1 MIRLKGREMENTGMR
16 KGRAPRRICHFS
28 IKSLLNISF
37 SSSLVIPGER
47 KAMES
52 KNNKGKVV
60 QIIQKR
66 VVGRSKMISPNFL
79 SLRSYCIELPN
90 DHPRSS
96 KGISNRIELIP
107 ENSFS
112 YGLARA
118 KNARELP
125 IRKGRISGSASINQ
139 EVVLEGYI
147 NNKISD
153 PSEAKSA
160 CYTNRRNKTLTS
172 KGRRSKS
179 FGDERE
185 RLSFNFKKKD
195 DVRFRGESELFKS
208 PNCFR
213 LSQPLAVPPNNFHRD
228 YFWDPSGSVKEKRVI
243 GVAWPS
249 WLSINLEESD
259 WMLHE
264 LQLSGVS
271 ESSMGVRWL
280 GSMISMMDIE
290 DLRIFWMNGV
300 PSECLLIWNIF
311 RL

>member
-1 MIRLKGREMENTGMR
+1 MIRLKGSEMENTGRR

-37 SSSLVIPGER
+37 SSSLVIPGKRE
-47 KAMES
+47 AMES
-52 KNNKGKVV
+52 KNNNGKVV

-66 VVGRSKMISPNFL
+66 VVGRRSKMISPIFL
-79 SLRSYCIELPN
+79 RLRSYCIEVPN
-90 DHPRSS
+90 DHPRSC
-96 KGISNRIELIP
+96 KGISNRIEVIP

-118 KNARELP
+118 INASELP
-125 IRKGRISGSASINQ
+125 NRKGMS
-139 EVVLEGYI
+139 VVMKALTR
-147 NNKISD
+147 KLFW
-153 PSEAKSA
+153 
-160 CYTNRRNKTLTS
+160 RVTLTS
-172 KGRRSKS
+172 KGGRSKS
-179 FGDERE
+179 FGEERE
-185 RLSFNFKKKD
+185 RLSFDFIKKD

-208 PNCFR
+208 PNCLG
-213 LSQPLAVPPNNFHRD
+213 LSQPLAVPRNNFHRD

-271 ESSMGVRWL
+271 ESSMGVRHITL
-280 GSMISMMDIE
+280 PTYQF
-290 DLRIFWMNGV
+290 LTYLV
-300 PSECLLIWNIF
+300 PSVS
-311 RL
+311 